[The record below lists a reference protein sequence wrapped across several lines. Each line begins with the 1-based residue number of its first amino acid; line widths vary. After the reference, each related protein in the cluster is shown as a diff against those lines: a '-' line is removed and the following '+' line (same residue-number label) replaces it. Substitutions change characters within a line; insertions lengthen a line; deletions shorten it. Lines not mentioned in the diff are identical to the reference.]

1 MPRTSKTG
9 AAKEPSGSTA
19 AESSAPAAETG
30 KAKAKRAAPLSQ
42 SDVPAYTLND
52 ALRVAETLRDEFA
65 KQATSPLDLA
75 VALDISPGSSAY
87 KMLTGAA
94 VAYGLTD
101 GAAQASSISLTEL
114 GRRAV
119 SPTEEGEDLQAYR
132 EAVLKPRIIRE
143 FLEKYNGSPL
153 PTNRQIAL
161 NVIEQMGVPAQSTE
175 RAYDMIV
182 SNAETLGL
190 LIDHKGKKYVRLESS
205 APTRDLTRTAN
216 SNVQVVDQEIS
227 STTPSDSGNS
237 YDVEEAPAIP
247 VKAPTNPVTN
257 NRVFITHGKNH
268 KVVEQIKKILTFGK
282 FDPVVSIE
290 LQTVA
295 KPIPDKVM
303 DDMRSCSAAIVH
315 VGAER
320 KLIDE
325 NGDPHTQINYNVLI
339 EIGAAMALYNRRFVL
354 LVERGVELPSNLQG
368 LYEVRYEGEQLDH
381 DATMK
386 LLEAFNEFR

>member
-9 AAKEPSGSTA
+9 TA
-19 AESSAPAAETG
+19 NETTAPAAETS

-42 SDVPAYTLND
+42 SDVPAYTLTD
-52 ALRVAETLRDEFA
+52 ALRVAEILRDEFA
-65 KQATSPLDLA
+65 KQATSPLDVA
-75 VALDISPGSSAY
+75 VALDMSPNGGAY

-101 GAAQASSISLTEL
+101 GAAQASSIDLTEL

-119 SPTEEGEDLQAYR
+119 SPTEEGDDLLAYR

-161 NVIEQMGVPAQSTE
+161 NVIEQMGVPPQTTE

-182 SNAETLGL
+182 TNAEALGL
-190 LIDHKGKKYVRLESS
+190 LIEHKGKKYVRLEPS
-205 APTRDLTRTAN
+205 ASTRETTRATD
-216 SNVQVVDQEIS
+216 SNGQVVDQGTS
-227 STTPSDSGNS
+227 SSDVSDSGNS
-237 YDVEEAPAIP
+237 YDVEEAPEIH
-247 VKAPTNPVTN
+247 VKAPTDPATN

-282 FDPVVSIE
+282 FEAVVSTYQ
-290 LQTVA
+290 QTVA
-295 KPIPDKVM
+295 KPITDKVM
-303 DDMRSCSAAIVH
+303 DDMRGCSAAIVH

-325 NGDPHTQINYNVLI
+325 SGDSHTIINPNVLI

-354 LVERGVELPSNLQG
+354 LVERGVELPSNLHG

-381 DATMK
+381 EATMK
-386 LLEAFNEFR
+386 LLEAFNDFR